1 MTGGKK
7 ATLSVFSKQPE
18 NYLGFNFD
26 TLKSQ
31 NWNFKTEVFV
41 GSVHFS
47 IITKKYFEE
56 IVFMVVL
63 LTGCQIAYNNII
75 FFRGISVI

>member
-31 NWNFKTEVFV
+31 N
-41 GSVHFS
+41 
-47 IITKKYFEE
+47 
-56 IVFMVVL
+56 
-63 LTGCQIAYNNII
+63 
-75 FFRGISVI
+75 

>member
-41 GSVHFS
+41 GSVHF
-47 IITKKYFEE
+47 
-56 IVFMVVL
+56 IV
-63 LTGCQIAYNNII
+63 
-75 FFRGISVI
+75 